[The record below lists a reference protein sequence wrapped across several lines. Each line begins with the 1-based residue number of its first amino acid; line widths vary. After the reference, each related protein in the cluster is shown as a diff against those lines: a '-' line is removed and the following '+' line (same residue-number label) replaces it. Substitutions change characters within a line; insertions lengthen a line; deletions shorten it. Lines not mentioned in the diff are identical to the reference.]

1 MAHGPFA
8 PFLHYLHARQRS
20 ADADAALLTR
30 FTAGRDESAF
40 AELVRRHGALVWHVC
55 RQVLGHEQDAEDAFQ
70 ATFLL
75 LARGAGS
82 VRDGAA
88 IAGWLH
94 STAWRVAHKAR
105 ATSAARRE
113 RERRAPVREAIS
125 DAATEAALR
134 ELQALLHEEIAGLP
148 AKYRTPFVL
157 CVLEGRGRAEV
168 ARSLGWNEGT
178 LSTRLAWARQ
188 RLRARLARR
197 GVDVTAALCAA
208 ELARDAAPAALVSAT
223 VAAAVRGTVP
233 AAVAVLV
240 QGGIGT
246 VFTTNVQQRRWCA
259 AVMTRTWGKPFP
271 TARRRWGCA
280 TASTRRP

>member
-1 MAHGPFA
+1 MARGPFA
-8 PFLHYLHARQRS
+8 PFLHYLHARRRS

-30 FTAGRDESAF
+30 FTASRDESAF
-40 AELVRRHGALVWHVC
+40 AELLRRHGSLVWSVC

-105 ATSAARRE
+105 AASAARRE
-113 RERRAPVREAIS
+113 REHRVPVREVVS

-134 ELQALLHEEIAGLP
+134 ELQALLHEEIARLP
-148 AKYRTPFVL
+148 AKYRAPFVL

-168 ARSLGWNEGT
+168 ARSLGWAADGGGV
-178 LSTRLAWARQ
+178 Q
-188 RLRARLARR
+188 PLRRAPGARLPRR
-197 GVDVTAALCAA
+197 PGADGAALLHQLRGPVAGAA
-208 ELARDAAPAALVSAT
+208 GGE
-223 VAAAVRGTVP
+223 VRP
-233 AAVAVLV
+233 
-240 QGGIGT
+240 
-246 VFTTNVQQRRWCA
+246 
-259 AVMTRTWGKPFP
+259 
-271 TARRRWGCA
+271 
-280 TASTRRP
+280 